1 MIYKIYIMNIMID
14 YVEEI
19 MKEKFDLVKL
29 LNILKKNIKLLF
41 ILLVICFVV
50 SVVLIFF
57 VMFDKYIVFI

>member
-1 MIYKIYIMNIMID
+1 MNIMID